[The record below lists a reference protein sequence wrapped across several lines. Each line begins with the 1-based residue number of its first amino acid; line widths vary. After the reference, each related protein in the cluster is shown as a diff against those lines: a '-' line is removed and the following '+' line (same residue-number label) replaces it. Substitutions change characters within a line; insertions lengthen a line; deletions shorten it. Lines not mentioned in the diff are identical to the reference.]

1 MFPCSLRALSRT
13 PSHPLA
19 FPAIYKHF
27 MCNTYIGNKKERE
40 REHGEHGNMTLEH
53 GNDLLSVAGRVCTAK
68 QLEVIRLHET
78 GLGWKRIALILGVSP
93 DTVRSHH
100 RAAVHKIVKEVE
112 RVEATR
118 GGSAGET

>member
-1 MFPCSLRALSRT
+1 
-13 PSHPLA
+13 
-19 FPAIYKHF
+19 
-27 MCNTYIGNKKERE
+27 
-40 REHGEHGNMTLEH
+40 MTLEH
-53 GNDLLSVAGRVCTAK
+53 GNDLLAVAGRVCTAK

-118 GGSAGET
+118 GSSAGET